1 MLLSLKENIEKF
13 KSSYAKLKFARK
25 FKTQREFD
33 GYGATNGND
42 YYKHRLQIFTTT
54 DLTADEIHNLGL
66 QTVEEIQLEIKR
78 ILSDEGYDVNRPLAD
93 LFVELN
99 NDPRFLFEDSDKG
112 REAILEEY
120 RRINDETYA
129 MLPDYFN
136 ELPKAKV
143 VVKKVPI
150 FLRKV
155 LLRILS
161 RFFIGWIQAGCLV
174 RQFI

>member
-1 MLLSLKENIEKF
+1 M
-13 KSSYAKLKFARK
+13 
-25 FKTQREFD
+25 
-33 GYGATNGND
+33 
-42 YYKHRLQIFTTT
+42 
-54 DLTADEIHNLGL
+54 
-66 QTVEEIQLEIKR
+66 VEEIQSEIKR

-143 VVKKVPI
+143 VVKGFQF
-150 FLRKV
+150 FLRKCCW
-155 LLRILS
+155 RILS

>member
-1 MLLSLKENIEKF
+1 M
-13 KSSYAKLKFARK
+13 
-25 FKTQREFD
+25 
-33 GYGATNGND
+33 
-42 YYKHRLQIFTTT
+42 
-54 DLTADEIHNLGL
+54 
-66 QTVEEIQLEIKR
+66 VEDIQSEIKR
-78 ILSDEGYDVNRPLAD
+78 ILSEEGYDVNRPLAD

-99 NDPRFLFEDSDKG
+99 NDPRFLFGDSDKG

-143 VVKKVPI
+143 VVKK
-150 FLRKV
+150 FNFSER
-155 LLRILS
+155 S
-161 RFFIGWIQAGCLV
+161 AAGGYYQRFFIGWIKACCMV